1 MQYEKPAVVELGSR
15 AARGDEP
22 MACLAG
28 GGVAFIACAAGT
40 TDSACYTGAGGY
52 ETGSDCMPGTAAA
65 GGSCLPGGG
74 NSYECAGGSG
84 ATYPG
89 TCTVGPSA

>member
-1 MQYEKPAVVELGSR
+1 
-15 AARGDEP
+15 

-40 TDSACYTGAGGY
+40 TDSACYTGAGG
-52 ETGSDCMPGTAAA
+52 
-65 GGSCLPGGG
+65 
-74 NSYECAGGSG
+74 SG